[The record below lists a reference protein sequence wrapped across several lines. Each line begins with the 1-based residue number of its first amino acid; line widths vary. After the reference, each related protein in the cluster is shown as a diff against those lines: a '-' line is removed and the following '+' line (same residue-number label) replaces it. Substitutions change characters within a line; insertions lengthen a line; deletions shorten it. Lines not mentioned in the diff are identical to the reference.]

1 MLTSQNTCP
10 DWAVLCVLTQR
21 PESPLPS
28 PAPKAKALCLEKS
41 YLCPSYLDGE
51 DVHDAGAE
59 QGTDGDM
66 FRHIKGCIINIT
78 IVLSLPPPPLT
89 YLHVSDKCWL

>member
-1 MLTSQNTCP
+1 M
-10 DWAVLCVLTQR
+10 
-21 PESPLPS
+21 
-28 PAPKAKALCLEKS
+28 
-41 YLCPSYLDGE
+41 DGE

-78 IVLSLPPPPLT
+78 IVLFLAPPPLT
-89 YLHVSDKCWL
+89 YLHVSDKSWL